1 MMNEMFCQKCGGL
14 MVLDREIGKLN
25 CPKCGYT
32 PRGKPSKIVMKE
44 KVELEKNQ
52 QIEVHGGKKIE
63 TLPKIKNKCEKC
75 NNAYSYYWLVQTRSG
90 DEAETRF
97 FECTKCSHRWR
108 DY

>member
-44 KVELEKNQ
+44 KVEL
-52 QIEVHGGKKIE
+52 
-63 TLPKIKNKCEKC
+63 
-75 NNAYSYYWLVQTRSG
+75 
-90 DEAETRF
+90 
-97 FECTKCSHRWR
+97 
-108 DY
+108 